1 MRLVASIEFI
11 KHYANCSQGKDII
24 SFIYICINRYM
35 FHYHHN
41 IYYTRSVVKGFSEA
55 CQKFSTFHFSA
66 IHWISVFNNL
76 QLSATIPCSGV
87 VSSLKGMF
95 QLRYG
100 GMILGTQIATSASGG
115 KIDFKGIFLP
125 GLCFF
130 SWRIGHFNLLAN
142 GKFLYFLFYLGYI
155 MLRSNQ
161 GSSRPALQWGASVPW
176 CGTGDCRAEPPSQSQ
191 CLSII
196 HLL

>member
-1 MRLVASIEFI
+1 
-11 KHYANCSQGKDII
+11 
-24 SFIYICINRYM
+24 
-35 FHYHHN
+35 
-41 IYYTRSVVKGFSEA
+41 
-55 CQKFSTFHFSA
+55 
-66 IHWISVFNNL
+66 
-76 QLSATIPCSGV
+76 
-87 VSSLKGMF
+87 MF

-196 HLL
+196 HLLWLNGSNLCTALEAQLVAFINVVNHGQHFLIIPCAAYGFIHPSLLTVAVQMVWLVFMFK